1 MAGRRPKQRI
11 DYFSLEVDY
20 YADPKFV
27 RLRTEFGIKG
37 EICAIRV
44 LCAIYREG
52 YFIQCSD
59 DLLYMIADD
68 TKLPFQFIREAV
80 AGMVRCGLF
89 DKQIYDDHRVLTS
102 TGIQRRWSI
111 AKSRS
116 TKVDTSLYWLLEDDD
131 TSINVY
137 KNNKDVYTNEEKED
151 TNTTIKSNQI
161 TSHDLNRIDL
171 LSSSKGDALSLY
183 VKNFGAAGKGTLAR
197 MIDFYGEDIVFQAVD
212 KSIGKAKSVPIKYVN
227 NVCIQ
232 ICNGEKAFDLKWQT
246 RNGE

>member
-80 AGMVRCGLF
+80 AGMVRCGIFDRKLF
-89 DKQIYDDHRVLTS
+89 DDHRVLTS
-102 TGIQRRWSI
+102 TGIQRRWAI

-116 TKVDTSLYWLLEDDD
+116 TKVDTSQYWLLYDDD
-131 TSINVY
+131 ESIDVN
-137 KNNKDVYTNEEKED
+137 KNNKDAYINEEKED
-151 TNTTIKSNQI
+151 INTTIKSNHI
-161 TSHDLNRIDL
+161 ISHDLKRKDL
-171 LSSSKGDALSLY
+171 SGSRGERAAALYL
-183 VKNFGAAGKGTLAR
+183 KNFGPAGPGALEE
-197 MIDFYGEDIVFQAVD
+197 MIDFYGDDIVFQAVD
-212 KSIGKAKSVPIKYVN
+212 RSIGKARTAPIVYVN
-227 NVCIQ
+227 RVCTQ
-232 ICNGEKAFDLKWQT
+232 ICNGEKEYKLNWQA